1 MEFIHTFAN
10 YGNIST
16 LREWITGE
24 FHQLD
29 KCWIRYAETTRDGT
43 QLLYLSVYTKLY
55 LSGRQFDDSQADR
68 QLDNELVALLTSKG
82 VTEVSACDPC
92 YIKHNTIPTQPL
104 I

>member
-10 YGNIST
+10 YGNLST
-16 LREWITGE
+16 LKDWLTKE

-29 KCWIRYAETTRDGT
+29 KCRVRYAETIRDGT
-43 QLLYLSVYTKLY
+43 QLIYLSVYTKLY

-68 QLDNELVALLTSKG
+68 QLDDELVALLTSKG
-82 VTEVSACDPC
+82 AAEVSACDPC
-92 YIKHNTIPTQPL
+92 YIKHNTLPTQLL